1 MLFLEVIFIL
11 FYFIIIIFL
20 GASSWSSLAFQP
32 HNPCGFP
39 PVSRGVDVP
48 RPPRASHN
56 PRFFWSFKYL
66 GCLDWAGP
74 SLLDS

>member
-1 MLFLEVIFIL
+1 MLFLEVIF
-11 FYFIIIIFL
+11 YFIIIIIIIIF
-20 GASSWSSLAFQP
+20 SIIMVLAFQP
-32 HNPCGFP
+32 HNSCGFP
-39 PVSRGVDVP
+39 LVSQGVDAP
-48 RPPRASHN
+48 RPPRASRN